1 MLAKE
6 KEMLPEQVTLHFSGI
21 GAPNSY
27 YTHMFSTHRPTK
39 KKAFKSVLASIE
51 EMI

>member
-1 MLAKE
+1 MLAEE
-6 KEMLPEQVTLHFSGI
+6 KEMLPEQATLHFSGI

-27 YTHMFSTHRPTK
+27 YTPKFSTHRPTK
-39 KKAFKSVLASIE
+39 KKAFMSALASIE